1 MQIVNRYNSNVI
13 KVPASV
19 EVKEP
24 YHKVLFG
31 IIDELQIHTIE
42 EVETIRAMITNG
54 NLLESEGEGMIIL
67 LNSRNIKLDPFQ
79 ITKQKLQQVYT
90 ETKPTLLEGKV
101 LTILA
106 NEEKAI
112 HESENVNGNGNL
124 IANNDQDQE
133 LRGRRR
139 KTKQFS
145 RRVEN

>member
-1 MQIVNRYNSNVI
+1 MQIINRYNSNVI

-54 NLLESEGEGMIIL
+54 NLLESEGEGRIIL
-67 LNSRNIKLDPFQ
+67 LNSRNIKPDSFQ

-101 LTILA
+101 LTILVE
-106 NEEKAI
+106 EEKAI
-112 HESENVNGNGNL
+112 FENGNGNGNL